1 LNNRSNHILICRHHE
16 QVDRSEISISQMAMN
31 RFPSTDIFFSLSLIR
46 RIPNLAIPVIRQE
59 FYTKQELLN
68 LREHLDSSQLLL
80 TWPVFLIFL
89 FVLFVNVFLYFGL
102 LPVLMDCYL
111 CWWTVTCVD
120 GLLPVLV
127 DCYLCWWTVTCVDG
141 LLPVLMDCYLCWWT
155 VTCVDRLFPRFSL
168 TLMYVRKVTLHIIQ
182 LFNVIYN
189 SVELNIFFSKLMNPR
204 RANNQTQW
212 LQWLLAYIHIITY

>member
-1 LNNRSNHILICRHHE
+1 MNNRSNHILICRHHE

-120 GLLPVLV
+120 
-127 DCYLCWWTVTCVDG
+127 
-141 LLPVLMDCYLCWWT
+141 
-155 VTCVDRLFPRFSL
+155 RLFPRFSL